1 MHRFFKE
8 SVIHMKPKIARSL
21 AIHIAQVMERYDHWG
36 YYDAL
41 GDYDDS
47 EELFL
52 EDLVGQ
58 ILTNPEKVIG
68 DLLDTMDA
76 MMEDLEL
83 R

>member
-1 MHRFFKE
+1 
-8 SVIHMKPKIARSL
+8 MKQEMARKL
-21 AIHIAQVMERYDHWG
+21 AIHIAQIMERYDHWG
-36 YYDAL
+36 YADAL
-41 GDYDDS
+41 GDYEDS

-76 MMEDLEL
+76 MLEDMEVL
-83 R
+83 

>member
-1 MHRFFKE
+1 
-8 SVIHMKPKIARSL
+8 MKPEMARKL
-21 AIHIAQVMERYDHWG
+21 AIHIAQVMENYDHWS

-76 MMEDLEL
+76 MLEDMEVL
-83 R
+83 